1 MAFLPMDR
9 LPVGQHSPHI
19 WREHMH
25 QMSRM
30 GAMPTGQ
37 DYQQSVHIPPSM
49 VTPLTVWVKN
59 RSTEIIKAGMT
70 HRGYVC
76 GLQSAC
82 SIGGKDSYLGVGGIS
97 PSTELYGTP
106 LTAVD
111 EVGVGD
117 TGEFYC
123 AGIHPARIS
132 ITSTD
137 SQFQYAW
144 SDDDDEGELK
154 TSVLGDFFLWE
165 DRWTIEVEE
174 EGEDDE
180 EWCYVERVPMISARQ
195 NTPGA
200 MTNDAQ
206 WSGPAKL
213 LAGSVGGTYTW
224 QQAFTSDGADFSYAA
239 GTYALSSTLTSTA
252 LNLAEADTNGHVCSV
267 PDASIPAGWAP
278 LPILGYVNMTV
289 GFHQGVYRAW
299 FCVQNQ
305 FSGPCS

>member
-9 LPVGQHSPHI
+9 LPVGQHSPHL

-25 QMSRM
+25 QMSRV

-37 DYQQSVHIPPSM
+37 DYQQSVHIPPD
-49 VTPLTVWVKN
+49 VGTPLTVWVKN
-59 RSTEIIKAGMT
+59 RSTSTIKAGMT

-76 GLQSAC
+76 GLQSSC
-82 SIGGKDSYLGVGGIS
+82 VIDGKDSYLAVGGIS
-97 PSTELYGTP
+97 PSTELWGTP

-111 EVGVGD
+111 EVGAGD

-132 ITSTD
+132 ITS
-137 SQFQYAW
+137 SSAQFQYAW
-144 SDDDDEGELK
+144 LDDDAMGELK

-165 DRWTIEVEE
+165 DRWTIEVE
-174 EGEDDE
+174 GEDDE
-180 EWCYVERVPMISARQ
+180 EWCYVERLPMLSARQ
-195 NTPGA
+195 SSPGA
-200 MTNDAQ
+200 MPNAAQ

-213 LAGSVGGTYTW
+213 LTGSVGGTYTW
-224 QQAFTSDGADFSYAA
+224 QQAFTTDGSDFSYSA
-239 GTYALSSTLTSTA
+239 GTYALSSSLTSTA
-252 LNLAEADTNGHVCSV
+252 LNLAEADTTGHVCSV

-278 LPILGYVNMTV
+278 LPILGYVNMNV
-289 GFHQGVYRAW
+289 SFRQGVYRAW

-305 FSGPCS
+305 FSGACS